1 MPPMLLLL
9 QDISSPFGV
18 APLLFG
24 PRASVSAITLRSGR
38 TAPARALG
46 PARHLRAYQS
56 GEAPVPEP
64 PFVVTTHLPD
74 AIEDFVRLV
83 IPELQRRGL
92 FHRFTASR
100 GPHLARKPRPSAR
113 LSRAG
118 ASSRRGVFAVSPAV
132 SATGRQR
139 IAHRRT
145 ALFPGAGNQTV
156 PGEFFL
162 RSFDGNARASGE
174 AGSPDPRRSQDPRG
188 KHP

>member
-1 MPPMLLLL
+1 MLLLL
-9 QDISSPFGV
+9 QDISSPWI

-24 PRASVSAITLRSGR
+24 PRASVSAITVRNGR
-38 TAPARALG
+38 TAPAPALG
-46 PARHLRAYQS
+46 PAHHLRAYQS

-118 ASSRRGVFAVSPAV
+118 ASSRREVF
-132 SATGRQR
+132 
-139 IAHRRT
+139 
-145 ALFPGAGNQTV
+145 
-156 PGEFFL
+156 
-162 RSFDGNARASGE
+162 
-174 AGSPDPRRSQDPRG
+174 
-188 KHP
+188 